1 MIIKLQQIEKLLKEV
16 GKNKKLKLKQAQGPA
31 KRDRRRSTVS

>member
-16 GKNKKLKLKQAQGPA
+16 GK
-31 KRDRRRSTVS
+31 